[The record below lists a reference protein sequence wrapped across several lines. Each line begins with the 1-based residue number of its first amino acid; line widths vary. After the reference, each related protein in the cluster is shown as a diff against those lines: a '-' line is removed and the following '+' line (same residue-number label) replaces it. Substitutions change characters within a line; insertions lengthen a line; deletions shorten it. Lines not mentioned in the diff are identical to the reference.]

1 MEDKR
6 IKILRDEKI
15 SKAVIKM
22 SLPAIIGFFVMVIYN
37 LTDTMFVSWI
47 SYEAPGAT
55 QIVFPI
61 MLIASSI
68 GLMFGVGAA
77 SYVSR
82 LLGEKKYELAERVI
96 SIAFFSSLFIGIVY
110 VIIVEFNIVNLLN
123 AFGAENNLLQMSIDY
138 GKYIII
144 GSLFIMPSMTL
155 TNILRSEGSPKFGML
170 GMLLGSVLNIVLDPI
185 FIFGLDMG
193 IKGASIATA
202 VSQFIS
208 LSLLISFYIRRKTVL
223 TLTFRRFKFDIDVYK
238 EIFKIGIPTFLKQ
251 LLISVSMG
259 LLNKQAVL
267 YGGDFLLSAMGITI
281 KITGIPLYFI
291 LGTGQGV
298 QPVVGYNFGAKNL
311 KRVKKAV
318 LFGIKMSVSGAIV
331 ATLIFFPF
339 SKYIMKLF
347 SDNEKVIQYGVEL
360 MRITSIAIIFMGVS
374 NTINAL
380 FLALGKGKIAMFLA
394 TARQG
399 TMYIPFILLM
409 PMIMGYKGVI
419 YAQLIADVLT
429 FIISFIIYK
438 FWIKKGGI
446 HLYESE

>member
-6 IKILRDEKI
+6 IRILRDEKI
-15 SKAVIKM
+15 STAVIKM

-82 LLGEKKYELAERVI
+82 LLGEKKYQVAETVI
-96 SIAFFSSLFIGIVY
+96 SIAVFSSIFIGLFY
-110 VIIVEFNIVNLLN
+110 VIIVEFNIVSLLH
-123 AFGAENNLLQMSIDY
+123 AFGAKENLLQMAIDY

-155 TNILRSEGSPKFGML
+155 TNILRAEGSPKFGMI
-170 GMLLGSVLNIVLDPI
+170 GMLVGSFLNIILDPI
-185 FIFGLDMG
+185 LMFGLDMG

-202 VSQFIS
+202 VSQLIS
-208 LSLLISFYIRRKTVL
+208 LSLLLSFYIRKKTVL
-223 TLTFRRFKFDIDVYK
+223 HLDLKKFRLDISIYK
-238 EIFKIGIPTFLKQ
+238 EIFKIGIPTFIKQ

-259 LLNKQAVL
+259 LLNKAAVL

-281 KITGIPLYFI
+281 KITGIPMYFI

-298 QPVVGYNFGAKNL
+298 QPVVGYNFGAGNIE
-311 KRVKKAV
+311 RVKKTA
-318 LFGIKMSVSGAIV
+318 LFGIKMSVFGAV
-331 ATLIFFPF
+331 FSALLFFPF
-339 SKYIMKLF
+339 ARVIMSFF
-347 SDNEKVIQYGVEL
+347 SENEKVINYGIEIIKV
-360 MRITSIAIIFMGVS
+360 TSIAIIFMGVS

-380 FLALGKGKIAMFLA
+380 FLALGKGKVSMFLA

-399 TMYIPFILLM
+399 TMYIPFILIM
-409 PMIMGYKGVI
+409 PIIMGYKGVI
-419 YAQLIADVLT
+419 YAQLIADILT
-429 FIISFIIYK
+429 FIISIIIYK
-438 FWIKKGGI
+438 VWMNKGGAV
-446 HLYESE
+446 LNENQ